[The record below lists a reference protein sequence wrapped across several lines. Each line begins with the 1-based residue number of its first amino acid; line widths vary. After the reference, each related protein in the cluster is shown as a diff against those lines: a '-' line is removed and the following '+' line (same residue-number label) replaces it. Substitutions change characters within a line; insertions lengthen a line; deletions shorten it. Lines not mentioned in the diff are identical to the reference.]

1 MRDFKELIGLKKEL
15 IDYLNRYE
23 INVVCIPIFK
33 NSKKIIKQCDG
44 VILPGGNEINNDDIK
59 IIKYLYK
66 IDKPT
71 LGICLGMQEMALSLN
86 GQVCKLETNIHNQSS
101 KYVHEIYFNK
111 NSKLFEII
119 KNDKILVNSRHNY
132 YVIKT
137 NLLITA
143 ISNDNIIE
151 ALEDPNK
158 KFFIGL
164 QWHPESLKQDLNSQ
178 KIFDAF
184 IKIL

>member
-86 GQVCKLETNIHNQSS
+86 GQVCKLESNIHNQSS

-151 ALEDPNK
+151 ALEDPNQ

>member
-1 MRDFKELIGLKKEL
+1 
-15 IDYLNRYE
+15 
-23 INVVCIPIFK
+23 
-33 NSKKIIKQCDG
+33 
-44 VILPGGNEINNDDIK
+44 
-59 IIKYLYK
+59 
-66 IDKPT
+66 
-71 LGICLGMQEMALSLN
+71 MALSLN
-86 GQVCKLETNIHNQSS
+86 GQVCKLESNIHNQSS

>member
-1 MRDFKELIGLKKEL
+1 MNI
-15 IDYLNRYE
+15 NS
-23 INVVCIPIFK
+23 INVGLTGENLLSIYNDFVSIKEIDI
-33 NSKKIIKQCDG
+33 KK
-44 VILPGGNEINNDDIK
+44 VEINDDIK

-86 GQVCKLETNIHNQSS
+86 GQVCKLESNIHNQSS